1 MAAKAMPAMPAAM
14 RFIVVSSSICD
25 VYVSDLKNGRGP
37 ARAAGARPRKRETR
51 DLVQTGCEF
60 SFSRAL
66 AGLIREPERQQHVAG
81 RAALTR
87 IARVHEHHAAGNDGA
102 GAVQRAALR
111 FCAVHRRVASCGV
124 DVPEQLSILTRKC

>member
-25 VYVSDLKNGRGP
+25 VYVSDLKIRRGP

-66 AGLIREPERQQHVAG
+66 AGLIREPERQQHVAR
-81 RAALTR
+81 RAALAR
-87 IARVHEHHAAGNDGA
+87 IARVHEPHSAGDHRA
-102 GAVQRAALR
+102 CAVQRAALR
-111 FCAVHRRVASCGV
+111 LGAVHRPVAFCGV
-124 DVPEQLSILTRKC
+124 DVPE